1 MGKRTLAFY
10 IRLSDADEE
19 VKKGIRDESNSIMGQ
34 RELLTSFVRNSREFD
49 RFDIIEYFDDGFSG
63 TKFMNREQFQ
73 KMIADAK
80 AGRFECLIVK
90 DFSRLGRDYLEVGN
104 YMEFVFPV
112 IGLRFISVNDNYDSD
127 KNCGMTGGMDVAFKN
142 LIYQMYSMDLSRKVK
157 SARRNRNRNG
167 ECTASFVKYGYRKD
181 PQDRHRLIIDE
192 DVAPYVKEIFE
203 KVASGMTTGEIARQF
218 NQRKVPTRLM
228 SQRGKSNYV
237 PYHDK
242 GDDLWSDDAVLV
254 IIRDEGYTGKL
265 IQNKSERYG
274 FGEYKKQVKLGRSE
288 WSVVEDGMPAI
299 VSRQLFDTANAKIP
313 YKNMPKR
320 ERKHINL
327 FICPYCGRSLKCGRE
342 NGYYKCDVGTM
353 DRSKPC
359 KNIRMKK
366 KDAEDIVL
374 ESVRVLCV
382 THLEK
387 ADVDKGDITASEDI
401 PSQINLTKREMER
414 LQDSIVAGYK
424 AYQQGIMSREAYI
437 SARAETNDTIAGLE
451 KELALLEERLK
462 AEAGSDTDIDCDWTE
477 LLEQTFTG
485 YDGEKFR
492 NVIDRIYVY
501 GDGRVEIV
509 FKGN

>member
-1 MGKRTLAFY
+1 MKKRSLAFY

-19 VKKGIRDESNSIMGQ
+19 VKKGIKDESNSIMGQ
-34 RELLTSFVRNSREFD
+34 RELLTSFVRNSGEFNH
-49 RFDIIEYFDDGFSG
+49 FDIVEYFDDGFSG

-104 YMEFVFPV
+104 YMEFVFPA
-112 IGLRFISVNDNYDSD
+112 IGLRFISVNDNYDSN

-167 ECTASFVKYGYRKD
+167 EYTAAFVKYGYRKD

-192 DVAPYVKEIFE
+192 DAAPYVREIFE
-203 KVASGMTTGEIARQF
+203 KVASGMTTGEVARQF
-218 NQRKVPTRLM
+218 NQRRVPTRLM

-237 PYHDK
+237 PYYDK
-242 GDDLWSDDAVLV
+242 GDDLWSEYSVLV

-265 IQNKSERYG
+265 IQNKSERCG

-299 VSRQLFDTANAKIP
+299 VSRQLFEAANAKIP
-313 YKNMPKR
+313 YKSVPKR

-327 FICPYCGRSLKCGRE
+327 FICPYCGRFLRCSRE
-342 NGYYKCDVGTM
+342 NGYYRCSVGTV

-359 KNIRMKK
+359 VNIRMKR
-366 KDAEDIVL
+366 KDAENIVL
-374 ESVRVLCV
+374 ESVRALSRM
-382 THLEK
+382 HLEQE
-387 ADVDKGDITASEDI
+387 DLQKGDVAVCEDI
-401 PSQINLTKREMER
+401 PTRISQTHREIEQLKNGIISR
-414 LQDSIVAGYK
+414 YK
-424 AYQQGIMSREAYI
+424 AYQQGMLSREEYI
-437 SARAETNDTIAGLE
+437 STRAEIQDTIDRLE
-451 KELALLEERLK
+451 KDLIILESKLEH
-462 AEAGSDTDIDCDWTE
+462 EADSDVDHACDWTDI
-477 LLEQTFTG
+477 LEQTFTG
-485 YDGEKFR
+485 YDGAKFQKI
-492 NVIDRIYVY
+492 IDRVYIY